1 MHVVAALAAILALA
15 WLGRVTAK
23 ALRQPEVIGEIVAGL
38 FAGPVV
44 VALFGDGTL
53 GDLLPQRVLDLLK
66 LIAEAGLALFLI
78 GVAHKLRLGD
88 RRPGRKASGWLAV
101 CAFVPPLLTGG
112 LLVAWIVAQDDP
124 VVRGHAPFPAF
135 LLMVAVAMSITAVP
149 VLARILAD
157 HGLLDS
163 LIGRLAMVS
172 AILIDVAGWLL
183 LSVAVGLASGSLAG
197 LLRSTAVLVAGVLGA
212 LALRRVLR
220 TPAATRLATRAPRV
234 VAVAL
239 GVAAIAAAL
248 AFEHGGLTAVF
259 GAVVLGLAVP
269 AGADTPWRVP
279 VASVT
284 SAGRT
289 LVPVFFVVT
298 GVTVLTSG
306 FHAAQW
312 PLIALTV
319 ALGVVGKLGGGY
331 LGARLGGSRRRE
343 AARAGVLMNTRG
355 LTELI
360 VLKVGFSA
368 GILTAPLFLA
378 MVIMALVATAMTGPC
393 LLMLDTVG
401 IKRGSPARTGSA

>member
-1 MHVVAALAAILALA
+1 
-15 WLGRVTAK
+15 
-23 ALRQPEVIGEIVAGL
+23 
-38 FAGPVV
+38 
-44 VALFGDGTL
+44 
-53 GDLLPQRVLDLLK
+53 
-66 LIAEAGLALFLI
+66 
-78 GVAHKLRLGD
+78 
-88 RRPGRKASGWLAV
+88 
-101 CAFVPPLLTGG
+101 
-112 LLVAWIVAQDDP
+112 
-124 VVRGHAPFPAF
+124 
-135 LLMVAVAMSITAVP
+135 
-149 VLARILAD
+149 
-157 HGLLDS
+157 
-163 LIGRLAMVS
+163 
-172 AILIDVAGWLL
+172 
-183 LSVAVGLASGSLAG
+183 
-197 LLRSTAVLVAGVLGA
+197 